1 MHTKLFV
8 NKSQLEVASD
18 QELAKERL
26 AKSLH
31 EILIESE
38 KDSVSNRESLLL
50 EGTFESEMSSQ
61 RGSSRIRMA
70 KKKRVH
76 SHIYLAYLNNNY
88 LREEEKTRTVCIKIL
103 DVLYLGKVRQLV
115 YMQDITKLL
124 TARNKEKMLQKFNFA
139 NEWVISRLKAPQ

>member
-31 EILIESE
+31 DILIESE
-38 KDSVSNRESLLL
+38 KDSLSHRESLLL
-50 EGTFESEMSSQ
+50 DGAVQSEMSSQ
-61 RGSSRIRMA
+61 RVLNRSRMT

-76 SHIYLAYLNNNY
+76 SHIY
-88 LREEEKTRTVCIKIL
+88 
-103 DVLYLGKVRQLV
+103 
-115 YMQDITKLL
+115 
-124 TARNKEKMLQKFNFA
+124 
-139 NEWVISRLKAPQ
+139 